1 MKKRYLVIMLIL
13 LSVVSLLI
21 GAKNI
26 TISDII
32 SFKNDS
38 INIMLI
44 SRVPRLIAILLAGI
58 GMSICGLIMQQI
70 SKNKFVSPTTGATID
85 SAQLGIVVA
94 MILMPNASSMQK
106 ALVSFVFALAG
117 TYIFMKFIRTLK
129 FKDAIFIPLVGIMC
143 GNIIGS
149 LTSFLGYRFELMQS
163 INSWMQ
169 GKFSMILRGNYE
181 LIYISIPLIIIAIL
195 YANKF
200 TVAGMGEDFAKN
212 LGVDYEKVVNLG
224 LVIVA
229 LVTVSV
235 VITAGNIPY
244 IGLIVPNIVSLYK
257 GDNVGENIG
266 HTALFGALF
275 VLVCDI
281 LRRIIIYP
289 YELSVGLTIG
299 VLGSAIFLCMI
310 FRRAGYGL
318 NAKVKIEKEE
328 SKKYIN
334 KKSKSEIEAG
344 NKIFILG
351 ILILVVSGLFLCIG
365 LNANNMDY
373 ALSQRIPKLL
383 SIILTGVCISYI
395 NCNIPNI

>member
-13 LSVVSLLI
+13 LSLVSLLI

-26 TISDII
+26 TISDLI
-32 SFKNDS
+32 SFNNDS
-38 INIMLI
+38 INVMLI
-44 SRVPRLIAILLAGI
+44 SRVPRLIAIILAGM

-94 MILMPNASSMQK
+94 MILMPNASPIQK
-106 ALVSFVFALAG
+106 ALISFAFALAG

-149 LTSFLGYRFELMQS
+149 ITSFLGYRFELMQN
-163 INSWMQ
+163 IGSWMQ
-169 GKFSMILRGNYE
+169 GKFSMIRRGNYE

-212 LGVDYEKVVNLG
+212 LGMDYEKVVNLG
-224 LVIVA
+224 LVIIA

-275 VLVCDI
+275 VLLCDI
-281 LRRIIIYP
+281 LSRIIIYP
-289 YELSVGLTIG
+289 YELSVGLTVG
-299 VLGSAIFLCMI
+299 VLGSVIFLGMI
-310 FRRAGYGL
+310 FRRSGYG
-318 NAKVKIEKEE
+318 AK
-328 SKKYIN
+328 
-334 KKSKSEIEAG
+334 
-344 NKIFILG
+344 
-351 ILILVVSGLFLCIG
+351 C
-365 LNANNMDY
+365 
-373 ALSQRIPKLL
+373 
-383 SIILTGVCISYI
+383 
-395 NCNIPNI
+395 